1 MEITNKSQIHEFI
14 KTYAIRH
21 RQGQRFT
28 LHELSMHL
36 PSYNR
41 TQLGWDLE
49 DCVIAGDLVKF
60 GESGYAG
67 KDSRT
72 LKEKIISLFGN
83 ETVTYSSAEIE
94 RYFKVRPQEIKD
106 AISELITE
114 GVLEQNPFMGMNYW
128 LKIQ

>member
-1 MEITNKSQIHEFI
+1 MEITHKSQIREFI

-41 TQLGWDLE
+41 IQLGWDLE

-67 KDSRT
+67 KDERT
-72 LKEKIISLFGN
+72 LKDKIVSLFGN
-83 ETVTYSSAEIE
+83 ETVTYSNQPRVRCQRCGQNLGPRSDFSARTGSI
-94 RYFKVRPQEIKD
+94 VSDTAQ
-106 AISELITE
+106 
-114 GVLEQNPFMGMNYW
+114 
-128 LKIQ
+128 